1 MCDLDILIVI
11 RDRQL
16 DKVTKYTSG
25 SLTEER
31 EIFTVKDAAM
41 SVKEKELD
49 GKNMKSF
56 TDDDYEELRKEDQ
69 WKNNQIK

>member
-25 SLTEER
+25 HLSEEK
-31 EIFTVKDAAM
+31 EIFTVKEASS

-49 GKNMKSF
+49 GKNLKCF
-56 TDDDYEELRKEDQ
+56 TDDDYEELRKEDL
-69 WKNNQIK
+69 WKNN

>member
-25 SLTEER
+25 RISE
-31 EIFTVKDAAM
+31 EIFTVKEAAL

-49 GKNMKSF
+49 GKNMKCF
-56 TDDDYEELRKEDQ
+56 TDDDYEELRKEDH